1 MSEAGKVSSEP
12 LGWIDAELS
21 AMAEAGL
28 QRVRHP
34 RVGLQTATIH
44 TGGRSLVNFA
54 SNDYLGLASDDS
66 VCQAAERSIENCGFG
81 AGASPL
87 VTGYTDEHHALE
99 AELAAFYNAER
110 ALVFGSGYSA
120 NLGTIQALVGP
131 GDAVYGDKLNH
142 ASLIDGCRLSGA
154 YFRTYRHADPDH
166 LAYQLSRGQPARRRL
181 IVTDSVFSMDGD
193 TAPLP
198 ALVDLA
204 DRHDAM
210 LLVDEAH
217 ATGVLGANGRGLAE
231 QLGCESGISV
241 HIGTL
246 SKALGASGGFV
257 VGRERLIEWL
267 IHKARSYVYS
277 TATPAVIAAAARAA
291 LQIVRR
297 EPDRR
302 ERLATEATW
311 FREQLTQRGWSTG
324 PSCTQIVPIL
334 VGEAEAAVALSSRL
348 KSRGYW
354 VPAIRP
360 PTVPLGSSRL
370 RISLTSAHTREQ
382 LQGLLDALG
391 RPDHG
396 E

>member
-21 AMAEAGL
+21 ALAEAGL
-28 QRVRHP
+28 KRVRHP
-34 RVGLQTATIH
+34 RFGLQTATIH
-44 TGGRSLVNFA
+44 TGGQSLVNFA

-66 VCQAAERSIENCGFG
+66 VCQAARQAIENCGFG

-87 VTGYTDEHHALE
+87 VTGYTEEHHALE
-99 AELAAFYNAER
+99 AELAVFYDAER
-110 ALVFGSGYSA
+110 ALVFGSGYAA

-166 LAYQLSRGQPARRRL
+166 LAWQISRGQPARRRL

-198 ALVDLA
+198 ELVALA
-204 DRHDAM
+204 KQHDAM

-217 ATGVLGANGRGLAE
+217 ATGVLGPKGRGLAE
-231 QLGCESGISV
+231 QLGCESGITV
-241 HIGTL
+241 HVGTL

-257 VGRERLIEWL
+257 VGSERLVEWL

-277 TATPAVIAAAARAA
+277 TATPAVIASAARVS
-291 LQIVRR
+291 LGIVQSQ
-297 EPDRR
+297 PDRR
-302 ERLATEATW
+302 ERLAQAADWLRT
-311 FREQLTQRGWSTG
+311 QLTERGWSTG
-324 PSCTQIVPIL
+324 PSSTQIVPIL
-334 VGEAEAAVALSSRL
+334 VGDAEAALALSSQL
-348 KSRGYW
+348 KARGYW

-360 PTVPLGSSRL
+360 PTVPLGTSRL

-391 RPDHG
+391 RPGHG
-396 E
+396 K